1 MPSTY
6 TLSLSLEKQANG
18 ENSGSWGTKMNTVL
32 DLIEQAIAG
41 VADITHDDTANYT
54 LTATQG
60 ASNEARNMVVNVTGA
75 LTAARNVVV
84 PTADKLYVFKNST
97 TGGYAVTVKTSGGSG
112 ISVANGE
119 TEILYCD
126 GTNVV
131 RAQTTPTGTGAP
143 VRANSPT
150 LVTPNIGIPSAG
162 VLTNCTGL
170 PISSGVSGLGASVA
184 TWLATPN
191 SANLAAAVGDETGSG
206 ALVFATSPTL
216 TTPNIG
222 AATATSVNG
231 VVINIGPGGVS
242 SNIVLG
248 SGALDAELT
257 GVSNIAIGSSALTTS
272 NGASFN
278 VALGSGAL
286 NSLTTGTGNTA
297 LGYLAGW
304 SDVTTGSYNTFVGY
318 QSANALGART
328 GSNNVAIGK
337 SALPSSLGVSNEITL
352 GNSSITTL
360 RCQVTSIT
368 SLSDIRDKTDIK
380 PLHAGLSTVMKLNPV
395 RFTWNMRDS
404 GKVGVKDS
412 GFIAQEL
419 QTVDDEYLR
428 LVYAENPDKL
438 EAAYGRL
445 IPVLVKALQELN
457 AKVDALEAQ
466 LLG

>member
-170 PISSGVSGLGASVA
+170 PISTGVSGLGASVA
-184 TWLATPN
+184 TFLATPS
-191 SANLAAAVGDETGSG
+191 SANLAAAVTDETGTG
-206 ALVFATSPTL
+206 AAVFATSPTL
-216 TTPNIG
+216 VTPTLG
-222 AATATSVNG
+222 VATATSVNAVTLAAG
-231 VVINIGPGGVS
+231 SLSVALHGGS
-242 SNIVLG
+242 LPASGSNNTFLG
-248 SGALDAELT
+248 YGT
-257 GVSNIAIGSSALTTS
+257 GSSIGATS
-272 NGASFN
+272 SF
-278 VALGSGAL
+278 
-286 NSLTTGTGNTA
+286 
-297 LGYLAGW
+297 
-304 SDVTTGSYNTFVGY
+304 NTFVGA
-318 QSANALGART
+318 QAGGTGGLASADFNTCVGRGAGASITGASNTVLGAEAQKDGVT
-328 GSNNVAIGK
+328 PLSGDNNIVIGYNAKTATQSTSN
-337 SALPSSLGVSNEITL
+337 SITL
-352 GNSSITTL
+352 GNSSISVL

-368 SLSDIRDKTDIK
+368 SLSDARDKTDIT
-380 PLHAGLSTVMKLNPV
+380 PLTSGLSTVMALNPV
-395 RFTWNMRDS
+395 RFTWNMRDG